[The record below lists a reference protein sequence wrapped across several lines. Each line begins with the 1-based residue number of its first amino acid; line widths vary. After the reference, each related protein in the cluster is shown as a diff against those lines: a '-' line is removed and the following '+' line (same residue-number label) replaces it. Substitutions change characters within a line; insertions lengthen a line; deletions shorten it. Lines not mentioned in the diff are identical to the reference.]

1 MLAPARESARCAAYK
16 VHRPPI
22 TLEKTEQV
30 PMALFLV
37 YGAVDGGAVITNSKV
52 GHWTTLMHSSY
63 CPGEGATV
71 QISKTAN

>member
-1 MLAPARESARCAAYK
+1 MLAPARESARGVVYK

-37 YGAVDGGAVITNSKV
+37 YDAIDGGCRGGSALY
-52 GHWTTLMHSSY
+52 TTL
-63 CPGEGATV
+63 CNLV
-71 QISKTAN
+71 L